1 MSFLLRHFTAVLC
14 TVLAMLL
21 LLIFIAWS
29 GVSIEQPRIASTPDY
44 RIPRVLLQ
52 ERASDA
58 DVQVLL
64 ERPLFWEGR
73 RPLAQEE
80 ESSGAA
86 LASIDGL
93 RVLGIIVN
101 SDLPTALIHDGQKVE
116 RLRQGGSVSGWRVE
130 RIAPQ
135 SVSLSA
141 NGRSVE
147 LQVLSPRNPMIRLEP
162 VQKP

>member
-29 GVSIEQPRIASTPDY
+29 GLSIEQPRIASTPDY

-64 ERPLFWEGR
+64 ERPLFWRDDARWPRKRNRAVLRLPVLTVCVCSGSSSTATCP
-73 RPLAQEE
+73 RP
-80 ESSGAA
+80 
-86 LASIDGL
+86 
-93 RVLGIIVN
+93 
-101 SDLPTALIHDGQKVE
+101 
-116 RLRQGGSVSGWRVE
+116 
-130 RIAPQ
+130 
-135 SVSLSA
+135 
-141 NGRSVE
+141 
-147 LQVLSPRNPMIRLEP
+147 
-162 VQKP
+162 